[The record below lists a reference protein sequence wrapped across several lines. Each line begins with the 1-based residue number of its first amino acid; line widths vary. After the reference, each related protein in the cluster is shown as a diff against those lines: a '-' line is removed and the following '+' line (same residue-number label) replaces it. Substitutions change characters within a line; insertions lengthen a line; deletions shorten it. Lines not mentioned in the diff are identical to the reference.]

1 MQKYVIA
8 LGFFDGVH
16 LGHGGLLRRTKELA
30 QAHGLIPAAFTLDPH
45 PSVLFSPHPVG
56 QLTTL
61 ELREELMRKL
71 YGIEKL
77 FVLPFTPQ
85 SCTQP
90 WDEFTDELLIG
101 KYHGAYFVSGRDY
114 RFGDRGEGTPERLAE
129 KCRTLG
135 RGYDCVDDIFLEGRK
150 VSSTYIR
157 SLLESGEM
165 AKAVRFLGHPHLLR
179 GVVVPGQHLGRTLGI
194 PTANLQL
201 PLELLLPRF
210 GVYAAR
216 AYFDGQERLAVVNV
230 GHWPTVDGETV
241 TVEPWLLDF
250 DGDLY
255 GHTVTLALYDFLR
268 PEQKFPSL
276 AALTA
281 AIRQNADQTREFF
294 QTK

>member
-1 MQKYVIA
+1 MRNYVIA

-16 LGHGGLLRRTKELA
+16 LGHGGLLRRTRELA
-30 QAHGLIPAAFTLDPH
+30 KAHGMIPAAFTLDPH

-61 ELREELMRKL
+61 ELREDLMRQL

-85 SCTQP
+85 SCAQP
-90 WDEFTDELLIG
+90 WDEFTDELLIK

-129 KCRTLG
+129 KCRMLG
-135 RGYDCVDDIFLEGRK
+135 LGYDCVDDIYLEGRK

-157 SLLESGEM
+157 TLLEGGEM

-179 GVVVPGQHLGRTLGI
+179 GTAVSGQGAGCTILQI
-194 PTANLQL
+194 P
-201 PLELLLPRF
+201 PELLIPHS

-216 AYFDGQERLAVVNV
+216 AYFDGTKQLAVVDIDMAS
-230 GHWPTVDGETV
+230 GTVV
-241 TVEPWLLDF
+241 PFLPDF
-250 DGDLY
+250 EGNLA
-255 GHTVTLALYDFLR
+255 GRTVTLALYDLLHSGAAAPDMLR
-268 PEQKFPSL
+268 DC
-276 AALTA
+276 AV
-281 AIRQNADQTREFF
+281 RTRAFF
-294 QTK
+294 QRD

>member
-1 MQKYVIA
+1 MQNYVIA

-16 LGHGGLLRRTKELA
+16 LGHGGLLRRTRELA

-45 PSVLFSPHPVG
+45 PSFLFAPHPVG

-61 ELREELMRKL
+61 ELREELMRQL

-129 KCRTLG
+129 KCRMLG
-135 RGYDCVDDIFLEGRK
+135 LGYDCVDDIFLEGRK

-179 GVVVPGQHLGRTLGI
+179 GTAASEAASGRTI
-194 PTANLQL
+194 LQV
-201 PLELLLPRF
+201 PPELLLPHS
-210 GVYAAR
+210 GIYAAR
-216 AYFDGQERLAVVNV
+216 AYFGGAERPAVAEIDTESGMVAPFLSDFEGNLV
-230 GHWPTVDGETV
+230 GR
-241 TVEPWLLDF
+241 
-250 DGDLY
+250 
-255 GHTVTLALYDFLR
+255 TVTLALYELLHKGVATPDTLHDC
-268 PEQKFPSL
+268 
-276 AALTA
+276 AA
-281 AIRQNADQTREFF
+281 RTRAFF
-294 QTK
+294 SRDCV

>member
-1 MQKYVIA
+1 MQNYVIA

-30 QAHGLIPAAFTLDPH
+30 QAQGLTPAAFTLDPH
-45 PSVLFSPHPVG
+45 PSFLFAPHPVG

-61 ELREELMRKL
+61 ELREELMRRL

-85 SCTQP
+85 SCAQP
-90 WDEFTDELLIG
+90 WDEFTDELLIE
-101 KYHGAYFVSGRDY
+101 KYHGVYFVSGRDY

-135 RGYDCVDDIFLEGRK
+135 LGYDCVDDIFLEGRK

-179 GVVVPGQHLGRTLGI
+179 GVAVPGRTAGGTTLRFA
-194 PTANLQL
+194 P
-201 PLELLLPRF
+201 ELLLPHGGF
-210 GVYAAR
+210 YAAK
-216 AYFDGQERLAVVNV
+216 AYFDGMEQLAVVDI
-230 GHWPTVDGETV
+230 DGESGTI
-241 TVEPWLLDF
+241 TPFLPDF
-250 DGDLY
+250 DGDLA
-255 GHTVTLALYDFLR
+255 GRTITLALCDLLCESAAT
-268 PEQKFPSL
+268 P
-276 AALTA
+276 AALCDCTD
-281 AIRQNADQTREFF
+281 RTRAFF
-294 QTK
+294 STH